1 MEMSD
6 SPSLASGCSHGAG
19 AFHQLMDSSTN
30 KASRRQVSLIAGL
43 AVVLIFVFGLLQGS
57 IPLIVSLVGGA
68 LAIIA
73 WLYGVFLALRAKQM
87 DWLILLGLGLL
98 VSLAL
103 IGISIVTP
111 DTSGE
116 PNAVLLSIVELA
128 LLPLAFI
135 TMSYAT
141 LSLEP
146 LLSRGVAAYLGGW
159 GLLSLIIGGTLVGGA
174 IGTNIGAGAA
184 YITALGFRLY
194 AVAGVLA
201 AFTWVIGIIVA
212 FRTKAWGWFALVLL
226 LPAMGAFMFG
236 LFGPTRQDVV
246 MAEEHA
252 RARRAAGLV

>member
-1 MEMSD
+1 
-6 SPSLASGCSHGAG
+6 
-19 AFHQLMDSSTN
+19 MDSSTN
-30 KASRRQVSLIAGL
+30 KAYRRQVSLIAGL
-43 AVVLIFVFGLLQGS
+43 AAVLIFIFGLLQGS
-57 IPLIVSLVGGA
+57 IPLIVSLIGGA
-68 LAIIA
+68 LVIVA
-73 WLYGVFLALRAKQM
+73 WFYSVFLALRAKQT
-87 DWLILLGLGLL
+87 DWLVLLGIGLL

-103 IGISIVTP
+103 TVVAIISP

-116 PNAVLLSIVELA
+116 PNAVPLAIVELA
-128 LLPLAFI
+128 LLPLAII

-141 LSLEP
+141 LSVEP

-201 AFTWVIGIIVA
+201 AFTWVIGIIVGY
-212 FRTKAWGWFALVLL
+212 RTKAWGWFALVLL

-236 LFGPTRQDVV
+236 LFGPTRQDVI
-246 MAEEHA
+246 MAEENA
-252 RARRAAGLV
+252 RARKAAGLI